1 MAVTVKQI
9 GRCGETRLKE
19 LSVTEI
25 GERGDRQFFWAAR
38 VLLIASK
45 WLKNHPVIFI
55 RKKNVPFSSFCPF
68 LIVTEDFKWILNL
81 AVELQPLSCNTVH
94 FIHVGDRC

>member
-25 GERGDRQFFWAAR
+25 GERGDRE
-38 VLLIASK
+38 
-45 WLKNHPVIFI
+45 
-55 RKKNVPFSSFCPF
+55 F
-68 LIVTEDFKWILNL
+68 LGGKGFTYRL
-81 AVELQPLSCNTVH
+81 
-94 FIHVGDRC
+94 

>member
-25 GERGDRQFFWAAR
+25 GESGDRQFFWAAR
-38 VLLIASK
+38 ALS
-45 WLKNHPVIFI
+45 
-55 RKKNVPFSSFCPF
+55 
-68 LIVTEDFKWILNL
+68 
-81 AVELQPLSCNTVH
+81 PLS
-94 FIHVGDRC
+94 G